1 MNNYAIIE
9 TYSGFV
15 WWSGLADSPESACY
29 AADKES
35 GGRGEP
41 GHYEEGAKWLHTS
54 RGVYD
59 VREAPAG
66 FVAEDGKDQDSI
78 A

>member
-29 AADKES
+29 AADKE
-35 GGRGEP
+35 RHE
-41 GHYEEGAKWLHTS
+41 
-54 RGVYD
+54 
-59 VREAPAG
+59 
-66 FVAEDGKDQDSI
+66 
-78 A
+78 